1 MPVYKP
7 EKNTRVPIAICVTCI
22 VCGIA
27 LFVLGGFGIGWRMG
41 QQILALILLVVAI
54 ETTTKYILTEYVYE
68 ISLADGSP
76 DLIVTKIG
84 GSRSMAVCNIGADSV
99 VCIERRGKLRE
110 FEQKYGRME
119 IRYNY
124 YSNLGTKDVVWIHFM
139 HNEKRVLVAIEAND
153 AFYSELKRYFPD
165 NGGNADLQ

>member
-7 EKNTRVPIAICVTCI
+7 EKNTKKPIAICIVCI
-22 VCGIA
+22 VCGIT
-27 LFVLGGFGIGWRMG
+27 LFLLGGLGIGWRMG
-41 QQILALILLVVAI
+41 QQLAALVLLVIAI
-54 ETTTKYILTEYVYE
+54 EVTTKYILTDYVYE

-110 FEQKYGRME
+110 FEQKYGRMDV
-119 IRYNY
+119 RYNY
-124 YSNLGTKDVVWIHFM
+124 YSNLGATDIVWIHFI
-139 HNEKRVLVAIEAND
+139 HNEKKAMVAIEANE
-153 AFYSELKRYFPD
+153 AFTPS
-165 NGGNADLQ
+165 

>member
-7 EKNTRVPIAICVTCI
+7 EKNTRIPIIICVVCI
-22 VCGIA
+22 ICGFA
-27 LFVLGGFGIGWRMG
+27 LFLLGGFNIGWRLG
-41 QQILALILLVVAI
+41 QQIAALLLFVIAI
-54 ETTTKYILTEYVYE
+54 EITTKYILTDYVYE
-68 ISLADGSP
+68 ISLADSTP

-99 VCIERRGKLRE
+99 VCVERCGKLRE

-124 YSNLGTKDVVWIHFM
+124 YSNLAAKDIVWIHFV
-139 HNEKRVLVAIEAND
+139 HNEKNVLVAIEANEE
-153 AFYSELKRYFPD
+153 FYAELKRFFH
-165 NGGNADLQ
+165 NGGNG